1 MVLLGDGLK
10 VKQCRYG
17 NMFERILK
25 HFDTYTINGLRK
37 ASWLLNIDVKVI
49 SILKLT
55 IWL

>member
-17 NMFERILK
+17 NMFEHILK